1 MIDVGALYEIYNK
14 DKTNG
19 VRTYRREDGNLY
31 NGQAID
37 LCESCMM
44 SFNNWVNEVKHTD
57 KKKK

>member
-1 MIDVGALYEIYNK
+1 MIDVGELYEMYNK
-14 DKTNG
+14 DKCNG

-31 NGQAID
+31 NGQVID

-44 SFNNWVNEVKHTD
+44 SFNNWIKEVKHTD

>member
-1 MIDVGALYEIYNK
+1 MYNK
-14 DKTNG
+14 DKCNG

-31 NGQAID
+31 NGQVID

-44 SFNNWVNEVKHTD
+44 SFNNWIKEVKHTD